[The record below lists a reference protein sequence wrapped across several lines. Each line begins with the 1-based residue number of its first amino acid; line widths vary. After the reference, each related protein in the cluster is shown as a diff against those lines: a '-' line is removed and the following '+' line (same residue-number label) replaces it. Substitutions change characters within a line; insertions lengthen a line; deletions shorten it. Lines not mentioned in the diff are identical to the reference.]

1 MLNQSL
7 NYINYVTSFSKW
19 KICLSFFLAIGVLF
33 FATPNFVIVQE
44 LWDPILIQ
52 SKAPFIQRDYP
63 AFSHAAKL
71 AFRFI
76 PAVIIGFFNLSVK
89 GIIIWQYINGII
101 LFYLVGLV
109 LEKITQ
115 NKFLAFN
122 SMLITAFIFTGKV
135 SFINFKDTFDSLIL
149 CLILIT
155 FIFTNGIFLLL
166 SIICIGFIDER
177 GLVSSGFILLFHLF
191 FQNNKK
197 IKIKT
202 VTYIIGAWLCYFTIR
217 IMLNKFYGLTTSTV
231 GVDLKTL
238 ALNLNFAPLSIWQ
251 AFEGAWLI
259 IILFLTFLFKEKKW
273 LFIFTISQLCITMFI
288 AFLVFDVTRSL
299 VYSFPLLIIAIIF
312 LKEHVNK
319 ESINKLVFK
328 SMLICF
334 IYPAYCAGGNQNY
347 WNKPLPIKL
356 LFEYFTNN

>member
-1 MLNQSL
+1 MLNRLS
-7 NYINYVTSFSKW
+7 NFINHITNISNW
-19 KICLSFFLAIGVLF
+19 KIYLSFFLAIVVLF
-33 FATPNFVIVQE
+33 CATPNFVIVKE

-76 PAVIIGFFNLSVK
+76 PAVIIGFLNLNVK
-89 GIIIWQYINGII
+89 GIIIWQYINGIM

-115 NKFLAFN
+115 NKLLAFN

-155 FIFTNGIFLLL
+155 FIYSNGLLL
-166 SIICIGFIDER
+166 FTTIICMGFIDER
-177 GLVSSGFILLFHLF
+177 GLISSGFILIFQLLFQKNIKL
-191 FQNNKK
+191 KLK
-197 IKIKT
+197 IIS
-202 VTYIIGAWLCYFTIR
+202 YIIGAWLCYFTIR
-217 IMLNKFYGLTTSTV
+217 IILNKLYGLSTSTE
-231 GVDLKTL
+231 GVDLKIL
-238 ALNLNFAPLSIWQ
+238 ALNLNFVPLAIWQ

-259 IILFLTFLFKEKKW
+259 IILFFSILFKEKKW
-273 LFIFTISQLCITMFI
+273 LFIFTITQLCITMFI
-288 AFLVFDVTRSL
+288 AFLVIDVTRSL
-299 VYSFPLLIIAIIF
+299 VYTFPILIISIKY
-312 LKEHVNK
+312 LHEHLNK
-319 ESINKLVFK
+319 EYLNRLVLK
-328 SMLICF
+328 SMLLCL

-347 WNKPLPIKL
+347 WNKPLPVKL
-356 LFEYFTNN
+356 LFEYFTDN